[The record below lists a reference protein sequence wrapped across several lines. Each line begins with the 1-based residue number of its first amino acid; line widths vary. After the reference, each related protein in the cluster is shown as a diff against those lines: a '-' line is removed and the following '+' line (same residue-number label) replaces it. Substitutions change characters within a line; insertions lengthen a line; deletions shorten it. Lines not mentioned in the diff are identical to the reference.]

1 MKNIVFLSRLAT
13 NIQQHWLTAL
23 NKALPNE
30 SIYLPENLSHKQ
42 ITEVDIAIVANPDP
56 SQLTQYPNLIWVQSL
71 WAGIE
76 NILPILSNTSIKL
89 VKLNDQYLANTMAE
103 SVLAWTLYLQR
114 HMPQYQHQQQLQQ
127 WQPLKTVAAKDLTV
141 SILGAGNLGTASL
154 SLLNKLGYRLN
165 CWSKT
170 PKSMPSVQSYKG
182 SDGLDQMLAN
192 TDVLISLL
200 PLTPATNQVLNHQ
213 TLSKLKK
220 GANVINFSRGAII
233 ETSALVNL
241 LNSKHL
247 NHAVLDVFAHEP
259 LPSQSPLWH
268 HPNITILP
276 HISAPTNVESTVI
289 LVAENIRRYRNIGEM
304 PVAVNVNQGY

>member
-30 SIYLPENLSHKQ
+30 SIYLPEHLSHKQ
-42 ITEVDIAIVANPDP
+42 MTEVDIAIVANPDP
-56 SQLTQYPNLIWVQSL
+56 SQLTHYPNLLWVQSL

-76 NILPILSNTSIKL
+76 NILPILNNTSIKL

-114 HMPQYQHQQQLQQ
+114 HMPQYRHQQLLQQ

-141 SILGAGNLGTASL
+141 SILGAGNLGKASL

-170 PKSMPSVQSYKG
+170 PKSMQSVKSYTG
-182 SDGLDQMLAN
+182 SDGLDQMLGN

-200 PLTPATNQVLNHQ
+200 PLTPATSQLLDHK

-220 GANVINFSRGAII
+220 GANIINFSRGAII
-233 ETSALVNL
+233 ETAALINL
-241 LNSKHL
+241 LDSKHL
-247 NHAVLDVFAHEP
+247 NHAVLDVFTNEP
-259 LPSQSPLWH
+259 LPSESSLWL

-276 HISAPTNVESTVI
+276 HISAPTDVDSTVL
-289 LVAENIRRYRNIGEM
+289 LVADNINRYRDISKI
-304 PVAVNVNQGY
+304 PAAVDVNQGY